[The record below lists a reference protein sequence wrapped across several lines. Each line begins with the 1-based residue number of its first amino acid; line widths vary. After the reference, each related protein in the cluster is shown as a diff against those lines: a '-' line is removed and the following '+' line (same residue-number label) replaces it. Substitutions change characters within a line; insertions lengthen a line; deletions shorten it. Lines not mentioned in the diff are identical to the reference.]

1 MLADINGLGDTR
13 ISIIKKSQ
21 DSKYRVDEEILKRR
35 EVRRVLVVDEE
46 RVSLGE
52 MNVLDAIHLAKE
64 QGLSLVEI
72 SPNASPPVC
81 RIMDYGKFSYD
92 EKKKQAAAKKKQ
104 KQVELKEVKFRPT
117 TDEGDFQVKLKSI
130 LGFLEDGNKVKIT
143 IRFRGR
149 EVMHSQLGDVL
160 LQRIAHAISEVG
172 VVEQQYRL
180 EGRQMGMMLGPK
192 KTG

>member
-1 MLADINGLGDTR
+1 MN
-13 ISIIKKSQ
+13 
-21 DSKYRVDEEILKRR
+21 EEILKRR
-35 EVRRVLVVDEE
+35 EVRRVLVIGEE
-46 RVSLGE
+46 KESLGE
-52 MNVLDAIHLAKE
+52 MNVMEAIHLAKD

-72 SPNASPPVC
+72 SPNATPPVC

-92 EKKKQAAAKKKQ
+92 EKKKQAVAKKKQ

-117 TDEGDFQVKLKSI
+117 TDEGDFQVKLRSI

-160 LQRIAHAISEVG
+160 LQRIAHAISEHG

-192 KTG
+192 KGTS